1 MKQDKTNIGS
11 QTAKERETVRQLFRG
26 GLYLTI
32 VLVILFICILAFIDF
47 FLTFA
52 TSNN

>member
-11 QTAKERETVRQLFRG
+11 QTAKEREGLKQLFRG

-32 VLVILFICILAFIDF
+32 VLVILIAIILY
-47 FLTFA
+47 LVV
-52 TSNN
+52 